1 MVSDP
6 EPLQAIGMFRG
17 QRSVMQADAYRMNRT
32 DLFESEGGMA
42 GIRLQQ
48 GEVLIC
54 QFPNGIGEPVVCVP
68 EIRVS

>member
-1 MVSDP
+1 MMSDP
-6 EPLQAIGMFRG
+6 EPLQTIGMIRG
-17 QRSVMQADAYRMNRT
+17 QCPVMQADAYRMNGT

-54 QFPNGIGEPVVCVP
+54 QLPNRIGETVVCVP